1 VVAGLACVS
10 TPAYAAGEVVSITF
24 SPLHLIQPV
33 FEAQAEVRLLPALG
47 LAAIGGVGSLRH
59 EGTTFSVLELGGQ
72 IAAYPLDDFR
82 SLQFGAEV
90 LWIHVGGE
98 KGDVT
103 GTGAGTAVGPFV
115 GYKLVTRHGFTFFA
129 QGGAQYVFVK
139 AEASNSAGETAEG
152 SDSTFI
158 PLLNLNFGWSF

>member
-1 VVAGLACVS
+1 M
-10 TPAYAAGEVVSITF
+10 VSITF

-33 FEAQAEVRLLPALG
+33 FEAQAEVRVLPALG
-47 LAAIGGVGSLRH
+47 LAGIGGIGRGTH
-59 EGTTFSVLELGGQ
+59 EGITFSVLELGGQ

-98 KGDVT
+98 VGDVK

-115 GYKLVTRHGFTFFA
+115 GYKLITRHGFTFFA
-129 QGGAQYVFVK
+129 QGGAQYIFVK
-139 AEASNSAGETAEG
+139 AEASNSAGDTAE
-152 SDSTFI
+152 DSESGFI